1 MNAEITNDAAA
12 EVRGSIPEI
21 GAYEFGLET
30 GVAASAAAPEVE
42 TVRFESGS
50 GISVTDLQAIELTG
64 QEIWCRSISGR
75 SAEADAKILA
85 NRITSF
91 VLTLQKRLLT

>member
-42 TVRFESGS
+42 TVGFEF
-50 GISVTDLQAIELTG
+50 
-64 QEIWCRSISGR
+64 RR
-75 SAEADAKILA
+75 
-85 NRITSF
+85 
-91 VLTLQKRLLT
+91 